1 MEKYVKTYLYIQP
14 RKVTRA
20 RESLQA
26 RNYPK
31 MEKKIENIV
40 KHADVSEKV
49 TEAYLVRRIK
59 DLGGVCLKY
68 SNPGVVGYPDRV
80 AVLPGGVTVWVEVK
94 SRGKR
99 PNKVQQLRHEQLRRL
114 GHNVAVVESKQQVDF
129 LLAGVN
135 FISGLEN
142 DL

>member
-1 MEKYVKTYLYIQP
+1 
-14 RKVTRA
+14 
-20 RESLQA
+20 
-26 RNYPK
+26 

-40 KHADVSEKV
+40 KHADVSEKA
-49 TEAYLVRRIK
+49 TEAYLVRRVK

-94 SRGKR
+94 SKGKR

-114 GHNVAVVESKQQVDF
+114 GHNVAVVDSKDQVDTLLSGMNF
-129 LLAGVN
+129 LAQ
-135 FISGLEN
+135 IEN

>member
-1 MEKYVKTYLYIQP
+1 MD
-14 RKVTRA
+14 
-20 RESLQA
+20 
-26 RNYPK
+26 
-31 MEKKIENIV
+31 KKIENIV
-40 KHADVSEKV
+40 RHADVSEKAI
-49 TEAYLVRRIK
+49 EAYLVRRVK

-80 AVLPGGVTVWVEVK
+80 LLFPGGFVVWVELK
-94 SRGKR
+94 SKGKR

-114 GHNVAVVESKQQVDF
+114 GHNVAVVESKQQVDI
-129 LLAGVN
+129 LLAGAD

>member
-1 MEKYVKTYLYIQP
+1 
-14 RKVTRA
+14 
-20 RESLQA
+20 
-26 RNYPK
+26 

-40 KHADVSEKV
+40 KHADVSEKA
-49 TEAYLVRRIK
+49 TEAYLVRRVK

-94 SRGKR
+94 SKGKR
-99 PNKVQQLRHEQLRRL
+99 PNKVQQLRIAQLRQM
-114 GHNVAVVESKQQVDF
+114 GHNVAVVDSKDQVDT
-129 LLAGVN
+129 LLQAVD
-135 FISGLEN
+135 FVK

>member
-1 MEKYVKTYLYIQP
+1 MD
-14 RKVTRA
+14 
-20 RESLQA
+20 
-26 RNYPK
+26 
-31 MEKKIENIV
+31 KKIENIV
-40 KHADVSEKV
+40 RHADVSEKAI
-49 TEAYLVRRIK
+49 EAYLVRRVK

-80 AVLPGGVTVWVEVK
+80 LLFPGGFVVWVELK
-94 SRGKR
+94 SKGKR

-114 GHNVAVVESKQQVDF
+114 GHTVAVVESKQQVDV
-129 LLAGVN
+129 LLAGVD